1 MGPGEYFAAG
11 VMVGIVVGLSGFL
24 LASFWAGGDREKR
37 ANTAGVTSPPSYP
50 AGEVTGVSFP
60 APFARPR
67 DP

>member
-1 MGPGEYFAAG
+1 MDAGQYFAAG
-11 VMVGIVVGLSGFL
+11 VIVGIVIGLFGFL
-24 LASFWAGGDREKR
+24 AAMAITINDKR